1 MANVLIIDDEADV
14 RDALAVALG
23 TVGHQVRVAANGP
36 EGIEACRLEV
46 PDLVITDLIMPVA
59 HGFDVISQL
68 QAELPE
74 VRIVAMSGGGNYWS
88 QSYQPEAVTTAAY
101 LAAALNMGA
110 AAILAKPFSSD
121 ELIDMVEKVLGRR
134 VAPGR

>member
-36 EGIEACRLEV
+36 EGIKACRLET
-46 PDLVITDLIMPVA
+46 PDLVITDLIMPIA

-68 QAELPE
+68 QADLPD
-74 VRIVAMSGGGNYWS
+74 VRIIAMSGGGNYWS

-101 LAAALNMGA
+101 LAAALDMGA

-121 ELIDMVEKVLGRR
+121 ELIDTVEQVLRPRGST
-134 VAPGR
+134 GS